1 MEGVFFKNR
10 LYCTVR
16 RVLIVLLSVVVI
28 TGVVISL
35 VLYDRTKTKMEASIV
50 EILEQSIEEDLNDKM
65 SREHSAIQLLN
76 NPAKDG
82 KVSERT
88 IVLADT
94 VIKKMI
100 KTGSHNNKPAD
111 SFLTSLKFENRLH
124 TDTVSIVFQD
134 NLRNKGINVTSFIL
148 LKFDETTEISGDTTS
163 YSITYRTPIVQ
174 RGFLD
179 DVTFQGL
186 VHYTPL
192 SVLQLI
198 PRYLFYIFI
207 VVIALISISIV
218 YLSKKI
224 NAIRPDKIMKL
235 KNGDY
240 YIGQVYFDKEKMK
253 LKNEGKTVS
262 LSPLMTNM
270 LEFFLESN
278 DLTANK
284 TELQDK
290 FWQTSTSYNSMTSAI
305 NRLRTFLNDADSTFK
320 IITPKGSDF
329 YMMVYD
335 EEEGD

>member
-1 MEGVFFKNR
+1 MENNFFKNG
-10 LYCTVR
+10 LYATIR
-16 RVLIVLLSVVVI
+16 RVLMVLLSVVMI
-28 TGVVISL
+28 AGIVISL
-35 VLYDRTKTKMEASIV
+35 VLYDRAKTKMEASIV
-50 EILEQSIEEDLNDKM
+50 QILEQSIEEDLNDKM
-65 SREHSAIQLLN
+65 SREHFAIQLLN

-163 YSITYRTPIVQ
+163 YSITYKTPVVQ